1 MALKVVHL
9 LALLILGY
17 FGVTLEVYWILDS
30 HSSNAAQVSG
40 RPNEGVSNDA
50 HTSDALGTV
59 AKPVAAASLLRGKP
73 KGAVE
78 QELVKKFAKVN
89 PVKPVEA
96 KVGPPHSRQQNQD
109 RNESSAP
116 ALLVEQSRRFPEY
129 GTSEYFAMCPYM
141 EKSALPPPSTEGC
154 ALIIH
159 PRPDSNEGLAAWAS
173 GVVQGHLITRATGCR
188 FMFDYGPGVAI
199 ETLITPP
206 SQSLNNDDWPS
217 LVCNWAIPPNFQCER
232 EKCMDLKSETLQT
245 KRLMS
250 VFRHR
255 YDKSPMHDVPEY
267 RYSYVGISSRFNAT
281 QFDYL
286 QSYLPGWDVRLGAAC
301 SMQLLFQ
308 PSKAIIKYQPNFYI
322 DILPRLRDEKTLV
335 MALYVRVGFAD
346 KAAVAEKKGTEP
358 VEVMKGRPQKTVKA
372 LSLCSTAMEE
382 EILATKKGRYVR
394 QCLISSQVISR
405 CTYSL
410 NFNFAYRTTLT
421 VPYCS

>member
-17 FGVTLEVYWILDS
+17 FGITLEVYWILES
-30 HSSNAAQVSG
+30 HNSSGAQVSG
-40 RPNEGVSNDA
+40 AQVSGVSNDA
-50 HTSDALGTV
+50 HASA
-59 AKPVAAASLLRGKP
+59 VAAASLLRGKP

-96 KVGPPHSRQQNQD
+96 KVNPPHSQQNQD

-116 ALLVEQSRRFPEY
+116 AILVEKSRRFPEY
-129 GTSEYFAMCPYM
+129 GTSEYFSLCPYM
-141 EKSALPPPSTEGC
+141 EKSALPPPSAEGC

-159 PRPDSNEGLAAWAS
+159 PRPDSNEGLAAWAN
-173 GVVQGHLITRATGCR
+173 GIVQGHLITRATGCR
-188 FMFDYGPGVAI
+188 FMFDYGPGVEI

-206 SQSLNNDDWPS
+206 SQALNSDDWSS
-217 LVCNWAIPPNFQCER
+217 LVSNWAIPPNFQCEK
-232 EKCMDLKSETLQT
+232 EKCMDMKSETLQT

-250 VFRHR
+250 DFRHR

-267 RYSYVGISSRFNAT
+267 RYSYVGVSSRFNAT

-301 SMQLLFQ
+301 SMQFLFQ
-308 PSKAIIKYQPNFYI
+308 PSKDIIKYQPNFYV
-322 DILPRLRDEKTLV
+322 DILPRLRDAKTLV

-346 KAAVAEKKGTEP
+346 KAAVAEKKGIEP
-358 VEVMKGRPQKTVKA
+358 VEAMKGRPQKTVDS

-382 EILATKKGRYVR
+382 EILATEKGRYVPKL
-394 QCLISSQVISR
+394 CDFLQVI
-405 CTYSL
+405 L
-410 NFNFAYRTTLT
+410 ADL
-421 VPYCS
+421 